1 LRDFKTASE
10 GRESIDASK
19 GKRIM
24 ASISSLGIGSGLDI
38 GSLVDQLVAAETQP
52 AINRLNIKEANLQAK
67 LSAMGTLKGA
77 VSGLQEALTTL
88 SDTGT
93 QRASKSSNPEVLAVT
108 SNDTGALGEYRI
120 DVTQSARAHSLAS
133 DTYADPSDVVG
144 TGTITL
150 AFGTTEY
157 NPDADTYS
165 GFTANPDKSAQTITI
180 DDTNNT
186 LEGIR
191 DAINDA
197 DLGVNAVVANDG
209 TGYRLLLNSKES
221 GADNSLQL
229 TVTEGEVSGLNDLAF
244 NASVTNLTQTVAA
257 SDAQLTINGLT
268 VTSGSNV
275 VTEAIPGVTLDIK
288 APGYGEEITVSVA
301 MNRDAVLSAVNG
313 FISQYNAVMDQV
325 QSLTHY
331 DVESQQGSV
340 LTGDSSVRS
349 LQNQLRN
356 ALYDTVEGGSDSY
369 RLLVDLGVTS
379 DETGKLTLDGQSLEA
394 ALDED
399 FEAVTDLLQGV
410 GNLMSGA
417 VSGFLDTGGMI
428 EARTQGIQGQI
439 DDIGEQRLVLDN
451 RIAVIEQRYVKQ
463 FTALDT
469 LLGQLQNTSDFL
481 SQQLSNLPTPSD
493 LRGRDK

>member
-1 LRDFKTASE
+1 
-10 GRESIDASK
+10 
-19 GKRIM
+19 M
-24 ASISSLGIGSGLDI
+24 ASISSLGMGSGLDMR
-38 GSLVDQLVAAETQP
+38 SLVDQLVAAETQP

-67 LSAMGTLKGA
+67 LSALGTLKSA
-77 VSGLQEALTTL
+77 VSGLDAVLTTL
-88 SDTGT
+88 SDVGT
-93 QRASKSSNPEVLAVT
+93 QRTSTSSNPDVLAVT
-108 SNDTGALGEYRI
+108 SNDTGALGEYHI
-120 DVTQSARAHSLAS
+120 DNIQLARAHSLAS
-133 DTYADPSDVVG
+133 DAYADPSAVVG
-144 TGTITL
+144 TGTLTL
-150 AFGTTEY
+150 AFGTTDY
-157 NPDADTYS
+157 NPETDTYN

-186 LEGIR
+186 LEGVR

-197 DLGVNAVVANDG
+197 DLGVDAVVVNDG
-209 TGYRLLLNSKES
+209 TGYRLLLNSKET

-229 TVTEGEVSGLNDLAF
+229 TVTEGGVSGLNDLAF
-244 NASVTNLTQTVAA
+244 NASATNLTQTVAA
-257 SDAQLTINGLT
+257 SVAQLTINGLE
-268 VTSGSNV
+268 VISESNV

-288 APGYGEEITVSVA
+288 EASHGEEITVSVA
-301 MNRDAVLSAVNG
+301 MNRDAVLSAVKG

-331 DVESQQGSV
+331 DAESQQGSV
-340 LTGDSSVRS
+340 LTGDSGVRS

-356 ALYDTVEGGSDSY
+356 ALYDTVEGSSDSY

-379 DETGKLTLDGQSLEA
+379 DETGKLTLDGQPLEA

-399 FEAVTDLLQGV
+399 FEAVNDLLQGV

-417 VSGFLDTGGMI
+417 VSGFLETGGMI

-439 DDIGEQRLVLDN
+439 GDIEAQRLALDN